1 MNGVWRIASRGKNEP
16 KLAAF
21 KQRRTFAE
29 KNKKHE
35 TIYDEIIAAASTNV
49 QRLQPMILTINNS
62 QYHWLQ
68 RYGNNDNNGANEILL
83 TQRNLPKY
91 SQLLM
96 WWSTRYDIT
105 ITTFCFATHKHTPTH
120 TLTHT
125 YTHLQTQ
132 TDTDTQRTILDF
144 AMATGSYPEDA
155 NNLRVAFEDEEG
167 HGSWWIKTRKNG
179 QQSGVLSRLGIT
191 LLE

>member
-68 RYGNNDNNGANEILL
+68 PMILTINNSQYHWLQRYGNNDNNGANEILL
-83 TQRNLPKY
+83 TQRNLPNY

-125 YTHLQTQ
+125 YRHRQTQ
-132 TDTDTQRTILDF
+132 TRREQ
-144 AMATGSYPEDA
+144 Y
-155 NNLRVAFEDEEG
+155 
-167 HGSWWIKTRKNG
+167 
-179 QQSGVLSRLGIT
+179 
-191 LLE
+191 